1 MSMSMTG
8 LGAGSHQQT
17 VVALSM
23 SGSDA
28 ALFLMGELLRNQGP
42 GLMVVDGLGTRP
54 ATDFR
59 LDFPTVWFQ
68 SELRE
73 GR

>member
-1 MSMSMTG
+1 MSMTG

-23 SGSDA
+23 LGSDA

-42 GLMVVDGLGTRP
+42 AVMVVDGLGTRP

-59 LDFPTVWFQ
+59 LGFKMVELQ
-68 SELRE
+68 SEPRE